1 MAVDVKSVGLLAK
14 LVEKLEGSAG
24 TLKQSAGGG
33 YSAGLGQDI
42 LMTARTAVIPESSQT
57 HSSN

>member
-24 TLKQSAGGG
+24 TWRQSAGGG
-33 YSAGLGQDI
+33 YSAGLGDI